1 MTDAPQSDR
10 PKLSTLYLDLS
21 AALMVALAAMAL
33 AA

>member
-1 MTDAPQSDR
+1 MTDAPQATR
-10 PKLSTLYLDLS
+10 PTLKTLYLDLS

>member
-1 MTDAPQSDR
+1 MTHEPPSSQPTLR
-10 PKLSTLYLDLS
+10 TLYLDLS

>member
-1 MTDAPQSDR
+1 MTDAPQPTR
-10 PKLSTLYLDLS
+10 PTPSTLYLDLS